1 MFDKITNSTSHINLI
16 LSNNGLAFEEYKKT
30 IDMLGK
36 KLDGSKKI
44 HEAHFKERRV
54 KIEEFIKKEEQVFL
68 TTLFRDIAIE
78 IIDCVK
84 KMNLENN
91 FCCFYLDR
99 DEEGGGVTRQFDFDL
114 AEVMLEYWDD
124 NDPDRIV

>member
-54 KIEEFIKKEEQVFL
+54 KIEDFIKKEDQVFL

-84 KMNLENN
+84 KMRLDHC
-91 FCCFYLDR
+91 FSCFYFDC
-99 DEEGGGVTRQFDFDL
+99 DDDGVVKAVSLDFDGAQYIL
-114 AEVMLEYWDD
+114 KETSEDSSYRMV
-124 NDPDRIV
+124 

>member
-44 HEAHFKERRV
+44 HEAHFKERRG
-54 KIEEFIKKEEQVFL
+54 KIEEFIKKEEQVFI

-91 FCCFYLDR
+91 FCCFYLDS
-99 DEEGGGVTRQFDFDL
+99 DEEGEIKVASLDFEGTQFLLKESYEDSSYRM
-114 AEVMLEYWDD
+114 V
-124 NDPDRIV
+124 